1 MWFYIGDIF
10 LINEIIYISVLFLA
24 FTLNVFFLLG
34 LDILFNKEEGLLDDE
49 KRYRYSVSQEKKKVD
64 KNVQKGVK
72 HRMKKRILSFILSL
86 VMVFGM
92 LPTSVF
98 ADGEVDTESG
108 PASGG
113 YGSTADG
120 SWTGS
125 EKAAMRMSL
134 YLCVC

>member
-1 MWFYIGDIF
+1 M
-10 LINEIIYISVLFLA
+10 A
-24 FTLNVFFLLG
+24 
-34 LDILFNKEEGLLDDE
+34 
-49 KRYRYSVSQEKKKVD
+49 
-64 KNVQKGVK
+64 
-72 HRMKKRILSFILSL
+72 L

-134 YLCVC
+134 YLCVCWLLDIFYKTVDMNYKIDF

>member
-1 MWFYIGDIF
+1 M
-10 LINEIIYISVLFLA
+10 A
-24 FTLNVFFLLG
+24 
-34 LDILFNKEEGLLDDE
+34 
-49 KRYRYSVSQEKKKVD
+49 
-64 KNVQKGVK
+64 
-72 HRMKKRILSFILSL
+72 L